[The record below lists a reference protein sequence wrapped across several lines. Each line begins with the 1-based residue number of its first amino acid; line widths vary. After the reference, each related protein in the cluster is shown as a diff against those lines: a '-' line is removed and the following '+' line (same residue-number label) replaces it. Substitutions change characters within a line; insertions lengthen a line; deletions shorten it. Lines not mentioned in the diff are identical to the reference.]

1 MTTDKIRNE
10 IGEILWN
17 FWQNQHDIKQIK
29 KAEETLRG
37 ELDDKILT
45 DEKYFAN
52 INLFVT
58 NLASRTS
65 LHLSLKG
72 GYVPPHKPKHKN
84 YEQRKIYSRIL

>member
-37 ELDDKILT
+37 ELDNKILT
-45 DEKYFAN
+45 DYKYF
-52 INLFVT
+52 FE
-58 NLASRTS
+58 
-65 LHLSLKG
+65 
-72 GYVPPHKPKHKN
+72 Y
-84 YEQRKIYSRIL
+84 

>member
-10 IGEILWN
+10 IGERLWN

-45 DEKYFAN
+45 DYKYFGEYQLICN
-52 INLFVT
+52 KLGINNKF
-58 NLASRTS
+58 A
-65 LHLSLKG
+65 
-72 GYVPPHKPKHKN
+72 P
-84 YEQRKIYSRIL
+84 

>member
-45 DEKYFAN
+45 DDKYFYEYQLICN
-52 INLFVT
+52 

-72 GYVPPHKPKHKN
+72 GYVPPHKPKLKN
-84 YEQRKIYSRIL
+84 YEQRKIYSMAI

>member
-37 ELDDKILT
+37 ELDNKILN
-45 DEKYFAN
+45 DYKYFCEYQLICN
-52 INLFVT
+52 KLGI
-58 NLASRTS
+58 
-65 LHLSLKG
+65 
-72 GYVPPHKPKHKN
+72 KN
-84 YEQRKIYSRIL
+84 KFAP